1 MSGSLSP
8 LPPRPESLSA
18 IVYAAIRDAIVR
30 KELEP
35 GERITEAGIAKRMD
49 VSKTPVREA
58 MLRLEE
64 VGLIEPDGVRGSRVV
79 QPSPAAFTQAFE
91 VREVLEGYLAEKA
104 ATRAS
109 GKRSGP
115 IATAA
120 ARSLAA
126 AESGDQAG
134 FREADRAFHKA
145 IAEAAA
151 NPRLAKVIDDATD
164 LLSAIRARDFPYTSA
179 MVPCGQA
186 HVAIAE
192 AIAANDAAAAAE
204 HMRAHVRHVQ
214 ECFAPADDAAA

>member
-1 MSGSLSP
+1 MPRSLSP

-35 GERITEAGIAKRMD
+35 GERVTEAGIAKRMN

-64 VGLIEPDGVRGSRVV
+64 VGLIEPDGIRGSRVV
-79 QPSPAAFTQAFE
+79 QPSPAVFTQAFE
-91 VREVLEGYLAEKA
+91 VREVMEGYLAEKA
-104 ATRAS
+104 ATRA
-109 GKRSGP
+109 GDKLGAQ
-115 IATAA
+115 IAAAA

-126 AESGDQAG
+126 AEAGDPVG
-134 FREADRAFHKA
+134 FRAADREFHKA
-145 IAEAAA
+145 IADAAA
-151 NPRLAKVIDDATD
+151 NPRLAKVVDDAVD

-192 AIAANDAAAAAE
+192 AIGTREPAAAAE
-204 HMRAHVRHVQ
+204 RMRGHIRHVQ
-214 ECFAPADDAAA
+214 ECFAPADGAVA